1 MGAYERWWDDKSDRV
16 TVDQKFFWTMYMKYG
31 LKIAFKMSRYRSIEY
46 CRRLLHHPHAEEF
59 MLGLINE
66 GLRDIQVTV
75 GDLIKRRLAIA
86 DDINV
91 DAKYRDGI
99 LKDLIGM
106 AERSES
112 DFIDKVD
119 RYKREHNKP
128 QKEK

>member
-1 MGAYERWWDDKSDRV
+1 
-16 TVDQKFFWTMYMKYG
+16 
-31 LKIAFKMSRYRSIEY
+31 
-46 CRRLLHHPHAEEF
+46 

-86 DDINV
+86 DDIDV
-91 DAKYRDGI
+91 DAKYRDEI

-119 RYKREHNKP
+119 RLPISKNKFKLQP
-128 QKEK
+128 SKEIEDASYEESKKTA